1 MNKNPKELKRRI
13 KNQENEDTNSSSA
26 DEDISDND

>member
-13 KNQENEDTNSSSA
+13 KNQEKEDTNSSSA